1 MSKAKV
7 ISLAKKL
14 GCELV
19 IDPDYIEAF
28 APKGKLIGDYQHYSG
43 YGTDQFRKSE
53 IWANLIDDLS
63 KVTDCQGTFYCDCV
77 EVK

>member
-14 GCELV
+14 NCEIV
-19 IDPDYIEAF
+19 IERDYIEVV

-43 YGTDQFRKSE
+43 YGTDSYRKSE
-53 IWANLIDDLS
+53 IWRNLIDDLS
-63 KVTDCQGTFYCDCV
+63 EVRDCQGTEYCDCAV
-77 EVK
+77 VK